1 MRKRLSFTIAAFALA
16 VFAGLALAQN
26 VSNYK
31 EQGGARWVIG
41 GSLDVAPG
49 GDLDV
54 ESGATLKIAGTAVT
68 STAAELNKLD
78 GASATTAQIDSIDG
92 GAAFDTVILCGDGP
106 SGAGTVYLG
115 PDTASYGGD
124 GGDASIGGTVCNAL
138 DNATEA
144 TADAPILT
152 NVAFKVAGAVCTT
165 DGTIGAAE
173 NVVFT
178 MRSAEA
184 DTSPAQTC
192 TIGVGEKDCSIT
204 NATTTDVAAGAT
216 IAMKAVQT
224 GDNTTD
230 NYWCRATI
238 IYQ

>member
-1 MRKRLSFTIAAFALA
+1 MKSRILLVLAAA
-16 VFAGLALAQN
+16 VVLVAGLAIAQN
-26 VSNYK
+26 VLNYG
-31 EQGGARWVIG
+31 EQGGARTVIG
-41 GSLDVAPG
+41 GSLDVVSG

-54 ESGATLKIAGTAVT
+54 ESGATFKIAGSAVT
-68 STAAELNKLD
+68 ASAAELNAMD
-78 GASATTAQIDSIDG
+78 ANTATAAQLSTLDG

-106 SGAGTVYLG
+106 SGAGTVYMG
-115 PDTASYGGD
+115 PATGSYGGD
-124 GGDASIGGTVCNAL
+124 GGIASIAGTICDGL
-138 DNATEA
+138 ESGTEG

-184 DTSPAQTC
+184 DTVPVQTC
-192 TIGVGEKDCSIT
+192 TIGVGEADCSIT
-204 NATTTDVAAGAT
+204 VATTTDVAAGAT

>member
-1 MRKRLSFTIAAFALA
+1 MKRLILLALA
-16 VFAGLALAQN
+16 VGLIAGLAFAQN
-26 VSNYK
+26 VLNYG
-31 EQGGARWVIG
+31 EQGGARTVIG
-41 GSLDVAPG
+41 GSLDVVSG

-54 ESGATLKIAGTAVT
+54 ESGATFKLAGVAVT
-68 STAAELNKLD
+68 ATAAELNALD
-78 GASATTAQIDSIDG
+78 ANTATAAQLSTIDG

-106 SGAGTVYLG
+106 AGAGTIYLG
-115 PDTASYGGD
+115 PETGSYGGD
-124 GGDASIGGTVCNAL
+124 GGIASIGGTVCDLL
-138 DNATEA
+138 DSTTEG

-152 NVAFKVAGAVCTT
+152 DVAFKVAGAICTVS
-165 DGTIGAAE
+165 GTIGAGE

-178 MRSAEA
+178 MRSAA
-184 DTSPAQTC
+184 ANTVPTQTC
-192 TIGVGEKDCSIT
+192 TVAEAERDCSIT
-204 NATTTDVAAGAT
+204 VATTTDVAAGAT